1 MKKAYIATVV
11 FLLIGLAG
19 CSSEGVTILTTET
32 LAVTE
37 TIGTTETTEPTE
49 QLDVPTYTPE
59 NPPKEMETTPHEIM
73 VPQKETE
80 PTSEPSQAPQKPP
93 EETKPTTQVTMP
105 QEQTGAPVATEQ
117 PVQTEPQVQT
127 QPPEIINVQALIDYG
142 REYAESTYGYEVYIG
157 VRDGYYPP
165 DTASIYTMEEGYKV
179 VKASVDCTT
188 RMLLARPGVEI
199 VKEIDGVLCRAR
211 IDIAIEDLGNSIY
224 RIWVYYG

>member
-11 FLLIGLAG
+11 FLVIGLAG
-19 CSSEGVTILTTET
+19 CSSKGVTIQTTET
-32 LAVTE
+32 VAVTE
-37 TIGTTETTEPTE
+37 TIGTTETTEPTKLPDE
-49 QLDVPTYTPE
+49 PTQVPE
-59 NPPKEMETTPHEIM
+59 NTTKETEATQQETT

-80 PTSEPSQAPQKPP
+80 PTSKPPQAPQSPP
-93 EETKPTTQVTMP
+93 EETKPTTQTTTP
-105 QEQTGAPVATEQ
+105 QKQTGAPVATEP
-117 PVQTEPQVQT
+117 PVQTAPPIET

-142 REYAESTYGYEVYIG
+142 REYAESTYGYEVCIG

-165 DTASIYTMEEGYKV
+165 DTASIYTMEEGRKV
-179 VKASVDCTT
+179 IRASVDCTT

-211 IDIAIEDLGNSIY
+211 IDIAIEDLGNGIY